1 VPPGAI
7 FWAPRLAP
15 PVTNEKGDSSYAE
28 QQHRKRSQAVRCEV
42 GEIGEGI
49 LGRINGIV
57 EDGYLLSDVGLF
69 LPWTPPPAVGL
80 TVYRKAVAV
89 PIVIRGFVGGDRTVN
104 DRFPL
109 GDCAVNVA
117 LVDRQATPMPH
128 GRTINKFHQ
137 GNYRI
142 AGNVSMLTGQS
153 IFTYPSSMTS
163 IEIFVVIPHLPPNQ
177 PWTA

>member
-1 VPPGAI
+1 MPPGAI

-117 LVDRQATPMPH
+117 LVDR
-128 GRTINKFHQ
+128 
-137 GNYRI
+137 
-142 AGNVSMLTGQS
+142 AGYAYAPRQNDQ
-153 IFTYPSSMTS
+153 
-163 IEIFVVIPHLPPNQ
+163 
-177 PWTA
+177 